1 MRVLVIS
8 HAYVSKYHQQKIE
21 ALAQYPDLDVFLMVP
36 KSGVEGGG
44 RKIQLEKTQDPRYR
58 IIPVES
64 YFGGKWNSY
73 MIKGLRKYIRKIRP
87 DIIYIE
93 EEYWTNV
100 AWQLC
105 RAKKESPKAKVVF
118 FTWENIYHQ
127 WSREARTLYQ
137 KFRFRMFSFVERRV
151 FNTAHAMI
159 AGNEEAAQVLKK
171 KGFHKPIEILPQFG
185 VNMEYFKKK
194 EADGLRAELRIEDAF
209 TVGYIGRITQ
219 EKGIQD
225 FLYAAEKLCITMG
238 ARMDIKFLI
247 IGDGHY
253 KEEAQRLA
261 KKLELEHAV
270 MFLPAVDFRR
280 IVEYYNAMDVMII
293 PSRTTSEWKE
303 QFGRTIIEAMSCGVP
318 VIGSNSGAI
327 PEVIGEA
334 GLIFQEGD
342 VEDLAS
348 KIVKIIEEG
357 HLREE
362 LIARGLQ
369 RVKEKYTTT
378 IIAEKTYKFYKSVL
392 KL

>member
-1 MRVLVIS
+1 
-8 HAYVSKYHQQKIE
+8 
-21 ALAQYPDLDVFLMVP
+21 
-36 KSGVEGGG
+36 
-44 RKIQLEKTQDPRYR
+44 
-58 IIPVES
+58 
-64 YFGGKWNSY
+64 
-73 MIKGLRKYIRKIRP
+73 
-87 DIIYIE
+87 
-93 EEYWTNV
+93 
-100 AWQLC
+100 
-105 RAKKESPKAKVVF
+105 
-118 FTWENIYHQ
+118 
-127 WSREARTLYQ
+127 
-137 KFRFRMFSFVERRV
+137 
-151 FNTAHAMI
+151 
-159 AGNEEAAQVLKK
+159 
-171 KGFHKPIEILPQFG
+171 
-185 VNMEYFKKK
+185 
-194 EADGLRAELRIEDAF
+194 
-209 TVGYIGRITQ
+209 
-219 EKGIQD
+219 
-225 FLYAAEKLCITMG
+225 MG

-247 IGDGHY
+247 IGDGPY

-334 GLIFQEGD
+334 GLIFKEGD

-369 RVKEKYTTT
+369 RVREKYTTT